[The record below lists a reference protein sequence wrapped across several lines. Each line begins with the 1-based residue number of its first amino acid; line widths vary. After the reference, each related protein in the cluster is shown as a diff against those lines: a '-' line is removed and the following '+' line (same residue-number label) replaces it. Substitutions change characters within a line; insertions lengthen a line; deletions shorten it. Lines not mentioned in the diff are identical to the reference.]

1 MLINPFAP
9 IAFIKITSLKA
20 TTFFLLILL
29 IKSNLLRL
37 KGGLIGG
44 LFALI
49 LISGILASTS
59 IAVGSL
65 IYAYKVKNK
74 TERKNWNISVE
85 IYFERIEIFLLEPE
99 FSAGPFLWEEKWK
112 LYTQS
117 HEKLPPENILIEIF
131 WLRQKIFKIIEWNQI
146 FNKII

>member
-1 MLINPFAP
+1 MFLNPFAP
-9 IAFIKITSLKA
+9 LAFIKISSLKA
-20 TTFFLLILL
+20 TTLFLLILL

-65 IYAYKVKNK
+65 IYAYRVKNK
-74 TERKNWNISVE
+74 TSEEDGNVQD
-85 IYFERIEIFLLEPE
+85 LEPV
-99 FSAGPFLWEEKWK
+99 
-112 LYTQS
+112 
-117 HEKLPPENILIEIF
+117 NI
-131 WLRQKIFKIIEWNQI
+131 
-146 FNKII
+146 

>member
-1 MLINPFAP
+1 MFLNPFSP
-9 IAFIKITSLKA
+9 LAFIKFTSLKA

-59 IAVGSL
+59 IAIGSL
-65 IYAYKVKNK
+65 IYAYRVKNNNK
-74 TERKNWNISVE
+74 EEEGNVQD
-85 IYFERIEIFLLEPE
+85 LEPV
-99 FSAGPFLWEEKWK
+99 
-112 LYTQS
+112 
-117 HEKLPPENILIEIF
+117 NI
-131 WLRQKIFKIIEWNQI
+131 
-146 FNKII
+146 